1 MKKKRRLLLYGS
13 KIRRSAVVGR
23 LVYAMNLMSINA
35 TRVLH
40 DLRRKWNDGLAIMGL
55 KVYSFS
61 DGL

>member
-1 MKKKRRLLLYGS
+1 MKKERRLLLHGS
-13 KIRRSAVVGR
+13 KTSRSAIVGR
-23 LVYAMNLMSINA
+23 LVYTINLMSINA

-40 DLRRKWNDGLAIMGL
+40 DLQRKWNDGLAIMAL